1 MPEGSTEGGI
11 APVGR
16 RVAAAEVIGR
26 RIVSGGWK
34 PGSILPNFDQ
44 LADEF
49 SVSRLSMREAMR
61 ALAAKG
67 LVDSKPR
74 RGTVVRPRNEWSRLD
89 PDVLVWQLGE
99 VPNAAFVRSLFEARA
114 IIEPEAAALVALR
127 ATEGV
132 LAEIERAFQA
142 METTDPRSLES
153 IEADVAFHQAILNG
167 TGNEFL
173 AAFAPVIG
181 TWLTKAFRVQRIAE
195 PRAGAFRAAAPRDLR
210 GDPARRRRGRAQGF
224 PRSARP
230 ARRTMRWPAS
240 ASGTTIDDRSRREAE
255 AAAPPARAFESIVR
269 LEDVEKYFGAVH
281 ALRDITSPSAATR
294 SSA

>member
-1 MPEGSTEGGI
+1 LNEGQGQ
-11 APVGR
+11 R
-16 RVAAAEVIGR
+16 RATLVQRPMAAAETIGR
-26 RIVSGGWK
+26 RIVSGSWK
-34 PGSILPNFDQ
+34 PGSILPSFDQ

-49 SVSRLSMREAMR
+49 SVSRLSVREAMR

-67 LVDSKPR
+67 LVASKPR
-74 RGTVVRPRNEWSRLD
+74 RGTVVRPRSEWSRLD
-89 PDVLVWQLGE
+89 PDVLVWQLGD

-114 IIEPEAAALVALR
+114 LIEPEAAALVALR
-127 ATEGV
+127 ATEEV

-195 PRAGAFRAAAPRDLR
+195 PEQEHFVPQHRAIFEAIQRGDAEGARKAFRVLLTRSETDAMAGIRIRDE
-210 GDPARRRRGRAQGF
+210 
-224 PRSARP
+224 
-230 ARRTMRWPAS
+230 
-240 ASGTTIDDRSRREAE
+240 IDDHTG
-255 AAAPPARAFESIVR
+255 
-269 LEDVEKYFGAVH
+269 DG
-281 ALRDITSPSAATR
+281 
-294 SSA
+294 